1 MTNITITIH
10 HNHQYHHQAHN
21 DLVGNLSLYL
31 WQLCSGCEKRNGMEC
46 TCPWMV
52 LPMVA
57 VQKVKELLLIFS
69 GVPSLITKGSSF
81 TWSGCSQQE
90 MQMKVTLHEIILIII
105 IIIIIIIILI
115 FLLFYYLCFVQG
127 NFAHAGFPEIAF
139 GRYSDT
145 LIQKGYK

>member
-1 MTNITITIH
+1 MTIITITIH

-21 DLVGNLSLYL
+21 DLLGNLSLYL
-31 WQLCSGCEKRNGMEC
+31 WQLCSGCEKRNGIEC
-46 TCPWMV
+46 TCPWIM
-52 LPMVA
+52 LLMVA
-57 VQKVKELLLIFS
+57 IQKVKELLQIFS

-81 TWSGCSQQE
+81 TWSGCSQEE
-90 MQMKVTLHEIILIII
+90 MQMKDLVTLHE
-105 IIIIIIIILI
+105 IIIIIIILM

>member
-1 MTNITITIH
+1 
-10 HNHQYHHQAHN
+10 
-21 DLVGNLSLYL
+21 
-31 WQLCSGCEKRNGMEC
+31 
-46 TCPWMV
+46 
-52 LPMVA
+52 MVA
-57 VQKVKELLLIFS
+57 IHKVKELLQIFS

-81 TWSGCSQQE
+81 TWSGCSQEE
-90 MQMKVTLHEIILIII
+90 MQMKDLVTLHE
-105 IIIIIIIILI
+105 IIIIIIILM